1 MKMGSFLS
9 VARGSVEPPV
19 FLEIEYKGRQSDSP
33 LALVG
38 KGVTFDTYELNI
50 KVHIFTS
57 SRLFWKMNV
66 KM

>member
-19 FLEIEYKGRQSDSP
+19 FLEIEYKGGQSDSP

-38 KGVTFDTYELNI
+38 KGVTFDT
-50 KVHIFTS
+50 
-57 SRLFWKMNV
+57 
-66 KM
+66 